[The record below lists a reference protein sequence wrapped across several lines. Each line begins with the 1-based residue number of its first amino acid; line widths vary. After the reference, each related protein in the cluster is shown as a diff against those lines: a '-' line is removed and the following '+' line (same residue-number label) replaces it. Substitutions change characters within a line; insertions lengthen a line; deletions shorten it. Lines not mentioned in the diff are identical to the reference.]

1 MKRNFSIFCMFASVL
16 NFAQIGINTSNPQ
29 AEYHV
34 DGGKDN
40 LLIGVPTAAQQLN
53 DFVVTSAGN
62 VGIGTVAP
70 QKKLD
75 IDAGNASLR
84 IRNLPQ
90 QLPEDHDFLTINTA
104 NGDVVATR
112 YIYSATIT
120 ILPGANGTVTIPVN
134 ASIPNGMLV
143 VKTSNSCGINMI
155 TNFIYSDI
163 SLGYATAVAGD
174 IVGASVIAP
183 IPSNAGGSGIWSVKF
198 PGTAVCASGNETQF
212 DYTVSKPTAS
222 SYLIVNNGNIAR
234 TYLLTIF
241 RL

>member
-1 MKRNFSIFCMFASVL
+1 MKRNFSIFYMFASVL
-16 NFAQIGINTSNPQ
+16 SFAQVGINTSNPQ
-29 AEYHV
+29 TVYHV

-40 LLIGVPTAAQQLN
+40 PLTGVPTAAQQLN

-62 VGIGTVAP
+62 VGIGTIVP

-75 IDAGNASLR
+75 IDANNASLR

-90 QLPEDHDFLTINTA
+90 QLPADHDFLTINTA

-112 YIYSATIT
+112 YVYTANIT
-120 ILPGANGTVTIPVN
+120 VQPGANGTLTVPAN

-163 SLGYATAVAGD
+163 SLGYATAIAGD
-174 IVGASVIAP
+174 KVGAPVIAP
-183 IPSNAGGSGIWSVKF
+183 IPGSGAGSGIWSVKF
-198 PGTAVCASGNETQF
+198 PGTAACTTGNETQF

-222 SYLIVNNGNIAR
+222 SYLIVNNGNVAR
-234 TYLLTIF
+234 TYVLTMF